1 MMSERL
7 QSLENAGLL
16 RISMLSK
23 SPFDA
28 NLTQL
33 ISSENKKCSDD

>member
-1 MMSERL
+1 
-7 QSLENAGLL
+7 
-16 RISMLSK
+16 MLSK

-33 ISSENKKCSDD
+33 IFNENKKCSDETNRQSIFF